1 MSNEV
6 KVSVLCITYNQ
17 KDYISDALDKEKKV
31 FAIYQLVKKERK
43 AEILSSYLFSRC
55 FSEISGV

>member
-1 MSNEV
+1 MILLKCAVCV
-6 KVSVLCITYNQ
+6 KECGEF
-17 KDYISDALDKEKKV
+17 KEKKV